1 MESADLNKI
10 SAPPSLMKSL
20 MAGFDVISNHIALL
34 LFSVVLDLLL
44 WVGPQVK
51 IVKIFEP
58 LFRQVDLLPDT
69 ESAGMMDLLR
79 VGAERINLLSVL
91 RSFPVGIPSLLAGRS
106 PIDTPL
112 ESNPIILQL
121 STISNAAGIWI
132 LLIISGV
139 AFGTLYF
146 SMVAQAALDDELN
159 LRQALSRWPRNFGQ
173 VLLLTIFWYLII
185 SFFFLPLTCL
195 LSVLLMV
202 GIGVTQFP
210 LIIALFFGALVIWL
224 LIPLFFSPHGIFAYR
239 KPMWESI
246 VKGIRLSRM
255 TFSTTGLLILV
266 VILLSAGLDILWNV
280 PSDSSWLLIIGIAGH
295 AFITAGLLAA
305 TFIYYR
311 DADRWLEEL
320 LVKREANQAI

>member
-202 GIGVTQFP
+202 GIGVAQFP

>member
-1 MESADLNKI
+1 M
-10 SAPPSLMKSL
+10 
-20 MAGFDVISNHIALL
+20 
-34 LFSVVLDLLL
+34 
-44 WVGPQVK
+44 
-51 IVKIFEP
+51 
-58 LFRQVDLLPDT
+58 
-69 ESAGMMDLLR
+69 
-79 VGAERINLLSVL
+79 
-91 RSFPVGIPSLLAGRS
+91 
-106 PIDTPL
+106 
-112 ESNPIILQL
+112 
-121 STISNAAGIWI
+121 
-132 LLIISGV
+132 IISGV